1 MEKLDI
7 MTPMI
12 TSRKIPIATGAAIIF
27 LVIIDLLMTRQ
38 ILSYNNDMEVI
49 MFILTVLIGYGI
61 GAWILLGYTKRVSQE
76 ITARS
81 RFINLIH
88 WAVTIIQFSSLGIL
102 LLVLFSNTTG
112 ILSPSVFAASSI
124 SATIIMGITTFT
136 FFLGIN

>member
-27 LVIIDLLMTRQ
+27 LAIIDLLMTRQ

-61 GAWILLGYTKRVSQE
+61 GAWIR
-76 ITARS
+76 
-81 RFINLIH
+81 
-88 WAVTIIQFSSLGIL
+88 
-102 LLVLFSNTTG
+102 
-112 ILSPSVFAASSI
+112 I
-124 SATIIMGITTFT
+124 SF
-136 FFLGIN
+136 